1 MVAAMRSRC
10 ASSVPVVAALALAVV
25 LMAPGAS
32 LAAPSGVEGTVRDAR
47 DQPIADAAISLRSVR
62 GGVTRVRSGPTGD
75 FRFPAQRPGMFY
87 TLAVDATGYRPV
99 QYEGFRLESG
109 RTRRLDVR
117 LKKPGDRDVVVLL
130 SRDPFPFE
138 DLLRGLLTTL
148 DAPIRTYDLDA
159 ETDPEGLV
167 RRVRD
172 ERPNLILGAG
182 YKTAR
187 LVRREIREIPAILT
201 LLGDPR
207 RRDLKAVNL
216 SYINTNPPPEEL
228 MRRIRAFL
236 PAARTLGL
244 VYDAHDSTLV
254 ARDIGRAARSAGL
267 GIVMR
272 PVYSAHGLEPA
283 LDSLVGRIDV
293 LAVPFDPVTVE
304 THAVDTVTGW
314 ALRHRIP
321 LAAPGPEWVR
331 RGALFSYGATAE
343 TIGQDLSY
351 LASQIL
357 FADRQPSDTPFR
369 APAAPF
375 LALNETTALALGVT
389 VPPGMQVDATY

>member
-1 MVAAMRSRC
+1 MVAAMQARF
-10 ASSVPVVAALALAVV
+10 ASSAPVVAALALAVV
-25 LMAPGAS
+25 LVAPGAVF
-32 LAAPSGVEGTVRDAR
+32 AAFSGVEGTVSDAR
-47 DQPIADAAISLRSVR
+47 GRPVTGAAINLKSVR
-62 GGVTRVRSGPTGD
+62 GGMAQIRSGPDGG

-87 TLAVDATGYRPV
+87 VLAVDAPGYRSV
-99 QYEGFRLESG
+99 QYDGFRLESG
-109 RTRRLDVR
+109 RTRRIDVR
-117 LKKPGDRDVVVLL
+117 LKRPGDRDVVVLL

-148 DAPIRTYDLDA
+148 DAPVRTYDLDA
-159 ETDPEGLV
+159 DPHPEEVV

-172 ERPNLILGAG
+172 EHPNLILGAG

-187 LVRREIREIPAILT
+187 LVRREIRDIPAILT

-207 RRDLKAVNL
+207 RRDLEAVNL

-228 MRRIRAFL
+228 VRRMRAFV
-236 PAARTLGL
+236 PGARTLGL

-272 PVYSAHGLEPA
+272 PVYSVSGLEPA
-283 LDSLVGRIDV
+283 LDSLAGRIDV
-293 LAVPFDPVTVE
+293 LAVPFDPVTVQPQSI
-304 THAVDTVTGW
+304 DIVTGW
-314 ALRHRIP
+314 ALRRRIP

-343 TIGQDLSY
+343 TIGQELSY

-357 FADRQPSDTPFR
+357 FAGRQPSDAPFR

-389 VPPGMQVDATY
+389 VPPGMQVDETY

>member
-1 MVAAMRSRC
+1 MVAAMQARL
-10 ASSVPVVAALALAVV
+10 ASSAPAVAALALAGV
-25 LMAPGAS
+25 LLAPGVS
-32 LAAPSGVEGTVRDAR
+32 FAAPAGVEGTVSDAR
-47 DQPIADAAISLRSVR
+47 DRPIAGAAISLRSVR
-62 GGVTRVRSGPTGD
+62 GGVAQVRSGSEGA

-87 TLAVDATGYRPV
+87 TLSVDAPGYRPV
-99 QYEGFRLESG
+99 QYDGFRLESG
-109 RTRRLDVR
+109 RIRRIDVR
-117 LKKPGDRDVVVLL
+117 LKRPGDRDVVVLL

-148 DAPIRTYDLDA
+148 DAPVRTYDLDA
-159 ETDPEGLV
+159 DPHPEEVV

-172 ERPNLILGAG
+172 EHPNLILGAG

-207 RRDLKAVNL
+207 RRDLEAVNL
-216 SYINTNPPPEEL
+216 SYINTNPPPEDL
-228 MRRIRAFL
+228 VRRIRAFL
-236 PAARTLGL
+236 PEARTLGL

-254 ARDIGRAARSAGL
+254 ARDIGRAARRAGL

-272 PVYSAHGLEPA
+272 PVYSTHGLEPA
-283 LDSLVGRIDV
+283 LDSLEGRIDV
-293 LAVPFDPVTVE
+293 LAVPFDPITVE
-304 THAVDTVTGW
+304 PQAIDTVTGW
-314 ALRHRIP
+314 ALRRRIP

-331 RGALFSYGATAE
+331 RGALFSYGATPE
-343 TIGQDLSY
+343 TIGHDLAY
-351 LASQIL
+351 LARQIL
-357 FADRQPSDTPFR
+357 FADRQPSDAPFR

-389 VPPGMQVDATY
+389 VPPGLQVDATY